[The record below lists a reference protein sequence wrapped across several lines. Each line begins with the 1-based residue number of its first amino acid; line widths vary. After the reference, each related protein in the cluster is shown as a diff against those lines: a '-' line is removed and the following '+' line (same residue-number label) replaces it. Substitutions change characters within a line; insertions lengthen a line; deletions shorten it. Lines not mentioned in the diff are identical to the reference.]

1 MRPQT
6 LVLSAVASLFLASA
20 AWAVPAGQVQLEIAG
35 DNSVGAAMSF
45 QQWGQALAAAGVQNF
60 RLRSGQT
67 GDKPSIEVGGTEQM
81 PLYKVTAVLGTGD
94 VLVVPGGKFRRTE
107 CKKLA
112 AWLDDLAK
120 RGPPDKREKI
130 SAFGLTASQLEKVNS
145 DLSKAVGF
153 STKGMTRSEAVTK
166 IGGQLGLSLKVEG
179 TLADDDKIEEELSG
193 FSSGTALACI
203 LRPIGFCMVP
213 QADGETLSH
222 LVRKT
227 QLDKEIWPVGW
238 PAEGAQKVLPA
249 LYEYHNVNV
258 SGVTA
263 AKLLDVVGKQVNA
276 PVLYDHNALAR
287 YGIEPEKA
295 TVSHPQER
303 TTYSIALRKMLAKV
317 EKGGLKFEVR
327 VDEAG
332 KPFLWV
338 STIKPV

>member
-238 PAEGAQKVLPA
+238 PAEGGAEGPA
-249 LYEYHNVNV
+249 SLVRVPQRERLRRD
-258 SGVTA
+258 G
-263 AKLLDVVGKQVNA
+263 GQA
-276 PVLYDHNALAR
+276 PGRGRQAGQRA
-287 YGIEPEKA
+287 G
-295 TVSHPQER
+295 
-303 TTYSIALRKMLAKV
+303 ALRPQ
-317 EKGGLKFEVR
+317 R
-327 VDEAG
+327 AG
-332 KPFLWV
+332 PARHRARQGDRFASPGANDLQHRAAEDAGEGWKAD
-338 STIKPV
+338 

>member
-1 MRPQT
+1 
-6 LVLSAVASLFLASA
+6 
-20 AWAVPAGQVQLEIAG
+20 
-35 DNSVGAAMSF
+35 MSF
-45 QQWGQALAAAGVQNF
+45 QQWNQALAAAGVQDF
-60 RLRSGQT
+60 RLRSGQA
-67 GDKPSIEVGGTEQM
+67 GEKPSIEVGGTEQM
-81 PLYKVTAVLGTGD
+81 PFYKVTAVLGTGD

-153 STKGMTRSEAVTK
+153 STKGMTRSEAVNK

-179 TLADDDKIEEELSG
+179 TLGDDDKIEEELSG

-222 LVRKT
+222 LVKKA

-238 PAEGAQKVLPA
+238 PAEGAYKGPA
-249 LYEYHNVNV
+249 
-258 SGVTA
+258 G
-263 AKLLDVVGKQVNA
+263 
-276 PVLYDHNALAR
+276 P
-287 YGIEPEKA
+287 
-295 TVSHPQER
+295 
-303 TTYSIALRKMLAKV
+303 
-317 EKGGLKFEVR
+317 VR
-327 VDEAG
+327 VPQRERLRRDGSQAPGGGRQAG
-332 KPFLWV
+332 QLRRCFTITMPWPATASSRRRPPFPIPRSERPTASRCGRCWRRLRRAD
-338 STIKPV
+338 

>member
-1 MRPQT
+1 MRLHT
-6 LVLSAVASLFLASA
+6 FILLALVSVFLASA
-20 AWAVPAGQVQLEIAG
+20 AWAAPAGQVHLEIAG

-45 QQWGQALAAAGVQNF
+45 QQWNQALAAAGVQDF
-60 RLRSGQT
+60 RLRSGQA
-67 GDKPSIEVGGTEQM
+67 GEKPSIEVGGTEQM
-81 PLYKVTAVLGTGD
+81 PFYKVTAVLGTGD

-153 STKGMTRSEAVTK
+153 STKGMTRSEAVNK

-179 TLADDDKIEEELSG
+179 TLGDDDKIEEELSG

-222 LVRKT
+222 LVKKA

-238 PAEGAQKVLPA
+238 PAEGDRRSCRPCT
-249 LYEYHNVNV
+249 
-258 SGVTA
+258 S
-263 AKLLDVVGKQVNA
+263 
-276 PVLYDHNALAR
+276 
-287 YGIEPEKA
+287 
-295 TVSHPQER
+295 
-303 TTYSIALRKMLAKV
+303 TT
-317 EKGGLKFEVR
+317 
-327 VDEAG
+327 
-332 KPFLWV
+332 
-338 STIKPV
+338 T